1 MKLMP
6 RLTAAAALVSAL
18 AYGSEPPP
26 AVKRPPSVLV
36 ILSDDQRADTIHA
49 LGNEAIRT
57 PALDALVARGT
68 VFAPDWKLIDYPR
81 WFFNPGVPGL
91 PPGAF

>member
-1 MKLMP
+1 
-6 RLTAAAALVSAL
+6 
-18 AYGSEPPP
+18 
-26 AVKRPPSVLV
+26 VKRPPSVLV

-81 WFFNPGVPGL
+81 WFFHPGVPGL